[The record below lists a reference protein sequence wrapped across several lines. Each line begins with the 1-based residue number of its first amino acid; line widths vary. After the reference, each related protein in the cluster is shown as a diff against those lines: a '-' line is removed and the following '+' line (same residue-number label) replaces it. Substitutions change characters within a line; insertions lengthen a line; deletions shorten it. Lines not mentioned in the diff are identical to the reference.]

1 MVNFNPISLLF
12 LDAIDRIS
20 PYNKTNKLT
29 IVVFDYNS

>member
-12 LDAIDRIS
+12 LDAIDRVS
-20 PYNKTNKLT
+20 PYNKNKLT